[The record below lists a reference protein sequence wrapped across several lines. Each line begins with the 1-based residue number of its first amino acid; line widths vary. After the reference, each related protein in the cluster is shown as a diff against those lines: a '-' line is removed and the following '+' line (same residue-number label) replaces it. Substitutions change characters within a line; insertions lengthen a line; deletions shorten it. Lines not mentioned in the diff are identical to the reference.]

1 MPWDDQKEYQ
11 MDYEESI
18 RAKRCWKDTA
28 NSVMESFINLQQ
40 KVAPKTYQNIKRP
53 SYTKLSHMFSISFYN
68 KLRDAKFIKFRKVEL
83 LHKI

>member
-11 MDYEESI
+11 MDYGEAV

-53 SYTKLSHMFSISFYN
+53 QSFHICFQYPTTS
-68 KLRDAKFIKFRKVEL
+68 
-83 LHKI
+83 